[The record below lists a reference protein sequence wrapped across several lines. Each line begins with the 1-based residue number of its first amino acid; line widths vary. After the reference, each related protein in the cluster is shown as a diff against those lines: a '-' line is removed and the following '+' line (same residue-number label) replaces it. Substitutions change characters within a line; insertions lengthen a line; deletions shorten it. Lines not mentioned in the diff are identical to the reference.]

1 MSRLFVYYS
10 DSGNGDY
17 VASIMQSK
25 GFETLKIQTKKQLPE
40 SYFLKILVGGF
51 AAMIKEKA
59 PIENDL
65 KVLKAYDTIYVGTPI
80 WNGRLSTPI
89 NTVIDALESKR
100 FSLICYSG
108 SGKVKGA
115 LKRQLKSKR
124 VDNIISLVEPLKN
137 KEDTI
142 NILNKYV

>member
-10 DSGNGDY
+10 DSGNGDF
-17 VASIMQSK
+17 VASIMQNK
-25 GFETLKIQTKKQLPE
+25 GFEIMKIQPKKELPE
-40 SYFLKILVGGF
+40 SFFLKILVGGF

-59 PIENDL
+59 PVENNL
-65 KVLKAYDTIYVGTPI
+65 NVLRSYSEVYVGTPV
-80 WNGRLSTPI
+80 WNGRISTPI
-89 NTVIDALESKR
+89 NTVIDALEMKK

-115 LKRQLKSKR
+115 LKRQLKNKR
-124 VDNIISLVEPLKN
+124 VENIISLVEPLKN
-137 KEDTI
+137 KNDTI